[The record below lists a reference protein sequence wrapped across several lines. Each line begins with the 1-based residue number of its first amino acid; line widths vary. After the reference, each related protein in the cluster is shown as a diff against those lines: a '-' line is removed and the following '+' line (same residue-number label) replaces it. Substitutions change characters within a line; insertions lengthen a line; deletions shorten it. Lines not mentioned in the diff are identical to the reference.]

1 MSAKILKIDPKN
13 PDEKLLIE
21 AADCLRDGGLVIVPT
36 ETVYGIAVNADN
48 KLALKRLEEVKERPK
63 NKRFSLH
70 IDCKERLDEFV
81 KEIPIAAYKLI
92 DKFWP
97 GPLTL
102 IFNAKDGDTLG
113 VRLPDNLVCR
123 RIIELADVSVVCPS
137 ANISGKPAATN
148 FNDAIVDLK
157 TKVDIAIDAGPT
169 SIGVESSVVDVT
181 VDPVKVLREGAI
193 KEKDIMQTVAVK
205 NILFVCTGNSC
216 RSVMAEY
223 LMRKKLAEL
232 KRTDISVSSAG
243 MMMDG
248 SLATQDTLDVLSK
261 EGIDAR
267 AHRSR
272 RISEDILNKSD
283 LILAMES
290 IHEERILQLDYK
302 VRNRLFL
309 LKEFARVTDGG
320 LDIPD
325 PIGRGTVVYNKTLEL
340 IKEAVNRV
348 VQVI

>member
-1 MSAKILKIDPKN
+1 MPAKIIKIDPKN
-13 PDEKLLIE
+13 PNETLLIE
-21 AADCLRDGGLVIVPT
+21 AADCLRDGGLVIIPT
-36 ETVYGIAVNADN
+36 ETVYGIAVNAIN
-48 KLALKRLEEVKERPK
+48 KSALKRLGEVKERPNGK
-63 NKRFSLH
+63 KFSLH
-70 IDCKERLDEFV
+70 IDCKERLEEFV
-81 KEIPIAAYKLI
+81 RDIPVAAYKLI

-102 IFNAKDGDTLG
+102 VFNAVDGDTIG

-123 RIIELADVSVVCPS
+123 KIIEFSDVPVVCPS
-137 ANISGKPAATN
+137 ANISGKPAPTH
-148 FNDAIVDLK
+148 FDDALVDLK
-157 TKVDIAIDAGPT
+157 DKVDIAVD
-169 SIGVESSVVDVT
+169 IGVTSVGIESSVVDVT
-181 VDPVKVLREGAI
+181 VNPVKVLREGAI
-193 KEKDIMQTVAVK
+193 KEKDILQTVNTK

-223 LMRKKLAEL
+223 LMRKKLKEL
-232 KRTDISVSSAG
+232 KRNDIVVSSAG

-248 SLATQDTLDVLSK
+248 ALATQDTLDALSK

-272 RISEDILNKSD
+272 RVTDEILNKSD

-290 IHEERILQLDYK
+290 MHEERILQLDYK

-309 LKEFARVTDGG
+309 LKEFAKVTEGG
-320 LDIPD
+320 LDIQD
-325 PIGRGTVVYNKTLEL
+325 PIGRGAVVYNKTLEL

-348 VQVI
+348 AQVI